1 MQIAI
6 ENSLLHPDVIEAY
19 FQYISATGYR
29 PTPADVKV
37 CEECFIGHVS
47 DFENIDEENESI
59 VILWGE
65 YVFNINA

>member
-6 ENSLLHPDVIEAY
+6 ENSILHPDVIESY
-19 FQYISATGYR
+19 FQYISATGYQ

-47 DFENIDEENESI
+47 DFESIQENESI

>member
-1 MQIAI
+1 MKIAI
-6 ENSLLHPDVIEAY
+6 ENSILHPDVIKSY
-19 FQYISATGYR
+19 FQYISATGYQ

-47 DFENIDEENESI
+47 DFENIQENESI